1 MKHSLS
7 SIFACCAFP
16 VFSLLSIGCG
26 KTPESSTTEA
36 LNPAPA
42 AEAVSENVPKAPAPS
57 AFEAGLIQRFE
68 GNQRDV
74 DVILARVQPST
85 GEDDLGDEVSEDDF
99 LADELSEVEDPAI
112 GSAGGA
118 EGE

>member
-1 MKHSLS
+1 MKHLQT
-7 SIFACCAFP
+7 SIFACGAL
-16 VFSLLSIGCG
+16 SLLSVLTIGCG
-26 KTPESSTTEA
+26 KTPESPTAEVT
-36 LNPAPA
+36 NPAPA
-42 AEAVSENVPKAPAPS
+42 TETVEETEAKVPAPS

-74 DVILARVQPST
+74 DVILARVQPSI
-85 GEDDLGDEVSEDDF
+85 GEDDLEGEVSEDDF
-99 LADELSEVEDPAI
+99 LADELTEVEDPAI